1 MSITR
6 ETVEQAAR
14 LARLTVADDDKDR
27 LAGELSAIL
36 GFVEQLDE
44 IKIEPGTSQASGVPS
59 RTQAIDRPSRSLPR
73 DIEDLANRDPET
85 VCAWCNQPCRD
96 PVQDGECDGPPVEYC
111 E

>member
-44 IKIEPGTSQASGVPS
+44 IDTDDVEPLTSVVGATARMRKDEVNAGDYPERV
-59 RTQAIDRPSRSLPR
+59 
-73 DIEDLANRDPET
+73 LANAPDRVTDFYAVPK
-85 VCAWCNQPCRD
+85 V
-96 PVQDGECDGPPVEYC
+96 VE
-111 E
+111 

>member
-44 IKIEPGTSQASGVPS
+44 INTDDVEPLTSVVSATARMRKDEVNAGDYPERV
-59 RTQAIDRPSRSLPR
+59 
-73 DIEDLANRDPET
+73 LANAPDRVTDFYAVPK
-85 VCAWCNQPCRD
+85 V
-96 PVQDGECDGPPVEYC
+96 VE
-111 E
+111 

>member
-44 IKIEPGTSQASGVPS
+44 INTDDVEPLTSVVGATARMRKDEVNAGDFTLSGCSNAPDRVTDFYAVPK
-59 RTQAIDRPSRSLPR
+59 
-73 DIEDLANRDPET
+73 
-85 VCAWCNQPCRD
+85 V
-96 PVQDGECDGPPVEYC
+96 VE
-111 E
+111 